1 MTGSTK
7 QTNIHNHRKR
17 RVQQLRLK
25 GVLWIAM
32 DGVKLH
38 KAALQCD
45 WCVRASVWGGWLS
58 GVFLCLCLC
67 SLSEL
72 DKEGGGALAEVPR

>member
-1 MTGSTK
+1 
-7 QTNIHNHRKR
+7 
-17 RVQQLRLK
+17 
-25 GVLWIAM
+25 M